1 MEESTHWECSL
12 PSCAFLTSHSQK
24 LPPWFVHRGRQTRTS
39 EPAFTEAT
47 VMEQWRDLIHGAR
60 LPIQLDKVNE
70 GKYPVPG
77 WSPLKEREMRR
88 RNEGEILG
96 QPSWGDGSHTA
107 QSVSLTTLPDTGWL
121 TQNYT
126 LFAKYQETVRLYTH
140 TYTHIE
146 IVAPAHTPSCG
157 TCCTEA
163 NSMMQLQFKRPFFN
177 KIRTQFLV
185 HLLFLLAHSV
195 ISCIKLARWQ
205 LAVTLV

>member
-70 GKYPVPG
+70 GKYPLPG

-140 TYTHIE
+140 TYTHIK

-163 NSMMQLQFKRPFFN
+163 SSMMQLQFKRPFFN
-177 KIRTQFLV
+177 KIRTQFV
-185 HLLFLLAHSV
+185 VRPLLLLAHSV
-195 ISCIKLARWQ
+195 IACIKLARWQ